1 MKPTLCQHKPLH
13 SGEAAS
19 SGCKSASSRAMRS
32 PPCTAGLTLLLLLV
46 STIPACKSAPALLKA
61 PQAENELQLWNE
73 IDDVCSPFLS
83 TDLQSQASSALEE
96 LCYLVMGIHKSQDL
110 KARDHTKRFLFHYTK
125 TLNSGNS
132 DIVSSVL
139 HPLLQLVPQLHV
151 RRLKRFRSDDDL
163 QGPGGIQSRG
173 YFLFRP
179 RNGRRSTSF
188 V

>member
-110 KARDHTKRFLFHYTK
+110 KARDHTKR
-125 TLNSGNS
+125 
-132 DIVSSVL
+132 SSVL